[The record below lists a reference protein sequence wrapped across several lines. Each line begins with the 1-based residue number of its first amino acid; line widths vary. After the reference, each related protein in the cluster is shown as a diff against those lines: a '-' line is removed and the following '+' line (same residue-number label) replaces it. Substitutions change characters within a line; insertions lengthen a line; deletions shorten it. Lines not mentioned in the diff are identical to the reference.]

1 MNSPRVLVAGA
12 INTDLVART
21 PRAPGPGETVTGS
34 SFAIFGGG
42 KGANQAVAAARAG
55 ADTSL
60 LGAVGDDAF
69 GTERR
74 AHLAA
79 DGIDLESVATIS
91 GVASGVALISV
102 EPSGQNRILYVPGAT
117 LEAQAHHAR
126 KAVVRVR
133 PSVVL
138 MTLELPSE
146 TLAALVTKAKG
157 LGATIALNATPEPE
171 LARRFLPDTDVLIVN
186 EPEASALVGHT
197 VTLETSAVA
206 AEALRGMGP
215 GTAIITL
222 GEQGAVAVSNEG
234 MERVKA
240 PVVEV
245 VDTTGAGDTLC
256 GALVAALA
264 EGQTLRE
271 ALRFGVAAA
280 SLAVTRAGAQA
291 SIPRR
296 EEIERHVSR

>member
-21 PRAPGPGETVTGS
+21 LRAPGPGETVTGS

-74 AHLAA
+74 VHLAA

-117 LEAQAHHAR
+117 LQAQAHHAR
-126 KAVVRVR
+126 EAVVRVR

-138 MTLELPSE
+138 MTLELPPE
-146 TLAALVTKAKG
+146 TLAALVTEVKG

-171 LARRFLPDTDVLIVN
+171 LARRFLPDTDMLVVN

-197 VTLETSAVA
+197 VTLESSAVA
-206 AEALRGMGP
+206 AEALRGMGS
-215 GTAIITL
+215 GTVIITL
-222 GEQGAVAVSNEG
+222 GEQGAVAV
-234 MERVKA
+234 
-240 PVVEV
+240 
-245 VDTTGAGDTLC
+245 
-256 GALVAALA
+256 
-264 EGQTLRE
+264 
-271 ALRFGVAAA
+271 
-280 SLAVTRAGAQA
+280 
-291 SIPRR
+291 
-296 EEIERHVSR
+296 